1 MHFGVLDDP
10 NTLVSRLLKS
20 RDYKVLLSETGN
32 QPNVYYL
39 V

>member
-1 MHFGVLDDP
+1 
-10 NTLVSRLLKS
+10 VSRLLKS

-32 QPNVYYL
+32 QPNVFYL